1 MLLKLFA
8 NTEGTLTKHVPFGMV
23 TMKFP
28 LKIFGGGTLK
38 NGFTDPLGK
47 LSSVKSR
54 LPSQTPFTCDMFNP
68 GTALA
73 WQ

>member
-8 NTEGTLTKHVPFGMV
+8 NTKGTLTKHVPFGVV

-38 NGFTDPLGK
+38 DGFTNPLGK
-47 LSSVKSR
+47 LSGVKGR
-54 LPSQTPFTCDMFNP
+54 LPRTFESLK
-68 GTALA
+68 GGE
-73 WQ
+73 